1 MNEDRI
7 TMTVE
12 EAYGYMSDGQR
23 RHMFNLLKKRGY
35 DTKDG
40 VNSKVARGATLPG
53 SRKPH
58 SSDYSDIKRNIA

>member
-12 EAYGYMSDGQR
+12 EAYGYMTDGQR

-35 DTKDG
+35 DLGDVTKDG
-40 VNSKVARGATLPG
+40 VNSKLGRGATLPG

-58 SSDYSDIKRNIA
+58 G